1 MKKKNKGRGFFKAG
15 LIIAN
20 LLVAVPFV
28 LALLAQYIPPS
39 FSILCSFCGLAFP
52 YLLYAN
58 CIFVIVWLIINYR
71 FSLISLVI
79 ILLNINNI
87 DRHYQFRAT
96 DIPEPCINCVNVLS
110 FNVKLFG
117 VYDNDDEPVTGNKK
131 SKIFDFV
138 KEERPEIVCFQEYF
152 YEKSDKINFPTTD
165 TLLSILKLDPNTRH
179 HYQYFPTNLREEY
192 FYGLAIFT
200 KYRIIDAGPV
210 LMDET
215 SSNAAIYADIKFKRD
230 TIRIYNVH
238 LASIHMDK
246 TDYETSKRFSNHE
259 EDPDFNRNA
268 RAIYRKLSNAFEH
281 RQSQVEAICAHID
294 SCTHP
299 IILCGDFND
308 TPASYSYNKIAS
320 KLKDTFRK
328 SGKGMGTTYNGD
340 AVPAYRIDYILHD
353 EAYRSYGHRVV
364 KEIDVSDHYPII
376 ATISL
381 QKSDL

>member
-1 MKKKNKGRGFFKAG
+1 MKKKKSGKDLFKGI
-15 LIIAN
+15 LIALN
-20 LLVAVPFV
+20 LFVAIPLL
-28 LALLAQYIPPS
+28 LAFLAQYVPPTLS
-39 FSILCSFCGLAFP
+39 MICTFCGLAFP

-58 CIFVIVWLIINYR
+58 FIFIIIWLIINYR
-71 FSLISLVI
+71 FSLISL
-79 ILLNINNI
+79 ILVLININNI
-87 DRHYQFRAT
+87 DRHYQFRAAE
-96 DIPEPCINCVNVLS
+96 IPEPCVNCVKVLS
-110 FNVKLFG
+110 YNVKLFG
-117 VYDNDDEPVTGNKK
+117 VYDNDDEPVTGAKK
-131 SKIFDFV
+131 KKIFDFV
-138 KEERPEIVCFQEYF
+138 AEERPEIVCFQEYF
-152 YEKSDKINFPTTD
+152 YENSKKIDFPTTD
-165 TLLSILKLDPNTRH
+165 TLVSILNLDENTRH
-179 HYQYFPTNLREEY
+179 FYQYFPTNLREEY

-210 LMDET
+210 IMTEN

-268 RAIYRKLSNAFEH
+268 QAIYRKLGIAFEH
-281 RQSQVEAICAHID
+281 RQKQVEAICAHMD
-294 SCTHP
+294 SCNHP

-308 TPASYSYNKIAS
+308 TPASYSYNRIAS

-328 SGKGMGTTYNGD
+328 SGKGVGTTYNGD

-353 EAYRSYGHRVV
+353 NAYRSYGHRVV
-364 KEIDVSDHYPII
+364 KEVDVSDHFPII